1 MNDNDYYKSKY
12 FPNYLFNSIENHK
25 KSSQGQINHLLEEIE
40 ELKKEN
46 KKMNSSITSK
56 NKEIED
62 LKNKYENE
70 FFYNKYLELSN
81 ENQTLKSDK
90 RNLEKEKENLKS
102 NEKKIE
108 KIEEQNRKLNSELIS
123 KKKDIKN
130 LIDENENLKRNIK
143 SKENSIENLQ
153 KEKQTLNSDLS
164 SKNNKIIELEN
175 QLNELKNTENGK
187 MLYKYL
193 EEKTN
198 KEKLVNELYKIK
210 KENEIYRTQTNNNLK
225 KLNYELNEEL
235 MKERD
240 ITLGLKN
247 ELEKLKRKKFEQ
259 FESYKKNDYN
269 EEYIGKELE
278 NFYDIII
285 NIKSIRALSNKDE
298 GWQIKWNK
306 NRNIIKNILNLKE
319 KLLKVGILGNGNMG
333 KSFLLSRIFDEK
345 IPSGYSVITEG
356 LSIKI
361 NQNNCYALLD
371 SAGLQTPLL
380 KSNEMVNQNI
390 DNEGDLKEYENL
402 YKDKTQTENFI
413 QNLILYLS
421 DMLFIVVGKI
431 TFNEQRLINKI
442 KNELNN
448 FNSQNQKTKKN
459 MLFIIHNLSNFQTI
473 SQVKEHIDNTLLK
486 SASFKLKETFDIE
499 KSKGEK
505 EGKRIY
511 YIEENT
517 DMLIYHLIMAREET
531 EAGDYYNNYTYQ
543 FLKERFNDFPHR
555 SPLSILDEIKNKFAE
570 WSNDLLE
577 EKIDKD
583 KIILVKD
590 GDVEKQIIYDNTPKD
605 GQANNNENYKEIVPK
620 ACISD
625 ELGLSIYRSSGY
637 EPSYV
642 CYLEDKKKLVVKMEL
657 AGNISIEDSYADLYS
672 NQIIIKGNKYDN
684 FENNNKNGN
693 NKDET
698 EKIKILKNTRK
709 YGKFNLI
716 IPFGNE
722 IKLADEEPIN
732 EEENKNE
739 IKKEDGIKTIKF
751 KLARRRENKK

>member
-1 MNDNDYYKSKY
+1 M
-12 FPNYLFNSIENHK
+12 
-25 KSSQGQINHLLEEIE
+25 
-40 ELKKEN
+40 KKEN
-46 KKMNSSITSK
+46 EKYKLNLKDKNDDIT
-56 NKEIED
+56 I
-62 LKNKYENE
+62 
-70 FFYNKYLELSN
+70 
-81 ENQTLKSDK
+81 
-90 RNLEKEKENLKS
+90 LEKEKL
-102 NEKKIE
+102 
-108 KIEEQNRKLNSELIS
+108 
-123 KKKDIKN
+123 
-130 LIDENENLKRNIK
+130 
-143 SKENSIENLQ
+143 
-153 KEKQTLNSDLS
+153 TLNKDLS
-164 SKNNKIIELEN
+164 SKNNKLIDLEN
-175 QLNELKNTENGK
+175 QLKEFKKTENGK
-187 MLYKYL
+187 MFENYL
-193 EEKTN
+193 EEKTKN
-198 KEKLVNELYKIK
+198 EKLANELYQMK
-210 KENEIYRTQTNNNLK
+210 KKNEIHTSQKDNEIK

-235 MKERD
+235 MKEKEK
-240 ITLGLKN
+240 TLGLKN
-247 ELEKLKRKKFEQ
+247 ELEKLKIKKNEQ
-259 FESYKKNDYN
+259 FETYKKNDYN

-285 NIKSIRALSNKDE
+285 NIKSIRALSKKDE

-306 NRNIIKNILNLKE
+306 NRNIIKKILSNKE

-361 NQNNCYALLD
+361 NQVSCYALLD

-380 KSNEMVNQNI
+380 MNDEITNQNI
-390 DNEGDLKEYENL
+390 DNEGDHKEYENL

-421 DMLFIVVGKI
+421 DMILIVVGKI

-448 FNSQNQKTKKN
+448 LSNQNQKSKKN

-486 SASFKLKETFDIE
+486 SASFKLKEAIDIE
-499 KSKGEK
+499 KSKEEK
-505 EGKRIY
+505 KGKRIY
-511 YIEENT
+511 YIEENN

-555 SPLSILDEIKNKFAE
+555 TPLSILDEIKNKFAE
-570 WSNDLLE
+570 WSSDLLE
-577 EKIDKD
+577 EKIDSD
-583 KIILVKD
+583 EINFVKD
-590 GDVEKQIIYDNTPKD
+590 GEVEKQIIYENSPKE
-605 GQANNNENYKEIVPK
+605 GQANNNENKKGIVPK

-625 ELGLSIYRSSGY
+625 EFGLSIYRSSGY

-642 CYLEDKKKLVVKMEL
+642 CYVEDKKKLVVKIEL
-657 AGNISIEDSYADLYS
+657 PGNITIEDAYANLYS

-684 FENNNKNGN
+684 FGNNNKNGN
-693 NKDET
+693 NKDEND
-698 EKIKILKNTRK
+698 KIKILKNTRK

-722 IKLADEEPIN
+722 IKLTDEEPMDEAEDKSEKIK
-732 EEENKNE
+732 EE
-739 IKKEDGIKTIKF
+739 GIKTIKF
-751 KLARRRENKK
+751 RLARRRENKK